1 VDADHAVCVT
11 RPQLFTQTL
20 IQACWSV
27 TAARGDRTQTGLTG
41 TAL

>member
-1 VDADHAVCVT
+1 VCVT
-11 RPQLFTQTL
+11 RPQLFTQAL

-27 TAARGDRTQTGLTG
+27 TAAHGRRTQTGLTG